1 MAKKKVFISFD
12 YDHDL
17 DLKNLLAG
25 QAKNKDSPFEIKDFS
40 IKEAITTDWK
50 EKARSRMRICD
61 VIIFICG
68 VDTDNAKGVSVE
80 MSITRDEMIPYFL
93 LRGRANKICTK
104 PYTADTRDN
113 FHEWTWNNLKALIN
127 ER

>member
-25 QAKNKDSPFEIKDFS
+25 QAKNKDSPFEIIDSS

-68 VDTDNAKGVSVE
+68 VDTDNAKGVAAE

-93 LRGRANKICTK
+93 LRGRSNKTCTK